1 MKTSF
6 KSFIAEKAMNPS
18 VYKDVMKRLEDD
30 ARIGFEFEFLVPE
43 DAVGETQSE
52 YLDSFGIDDL
62 GEMQNYFNI
71 TRNDF
76 RQIENAYD
84 SWFEDNKKDWIDR
97 NYSDYEDDSIED
109 KEDREQNARYV
120 AERKFDSDNSRS
132 TGNYSIDNWL
142 EDVHNGKLQLLFSEF
157 GIDPKFGWVDESRSE
172 FRTKEGSGDALQYV
186 ADLLHKENSNTQK
199 GDPIYNSYKS
209 WGVVDDGSVKQDGM
223 EGVEVVSPPMKPSLA
238 IIQMKNMFRF
248 MKNND
253 FETNDTCG
261 LHINV
266 SVPNMAQKLDP
277 LKLMLFMGE
286 KYILDVFERNG
297 NEFAVPLY
305 LKLLREVR
313 DTGFMHKYPKKF
325 IEAAHELLLK
335 SGKYRTA
342 NLGKLIRNGYVE
354 FRVAG
359 GTDYHLKEKEITDAI
374 GRFLTSIDLAMD
386 PELERVEYIKK
397 VSKLIDL
404 LQKKAGRTDFEISQ
418 YSDESVRSVM
428 AEFKRVLTSIDVRH
442 LMYDQVRSLVDSL
455 QGNSYRNKPDLIA
468 SMIKLAYRG
477 AFRVGLKPNEK
488 EIVAIKKYAKKLGVT
503 TAEIKKSLAE
513 MDKILSVTQDDWGE
527 QYSQIKKD
535 FKL

>member
-1 MKTSF
+1 
-6 KSFIAEKAMNPS
+6 
-18 VYKDVMKRLEDD
+18 
-30 ARIGFEFEFLVPE
+30 
-43 DAVGETQSE
+43 
-52 YLDSFGIDDL
+52 
-62 GEMQNYFNI
+62 
-71 TRNDF
+71 
-76 RQIENAYD
+76 
-84 SWFEDNKKDWIDR
+84 
-97 NYSDYEDDSIED
+97 
-109 KEDREQNARYV
+109 
-120 AERKFDSDNSRS
+120 
-132 TGNYSIDNWL
+132 
-142 EDVHNGKLQLLFSEF
+142 
-157 GIDPKFGWVDESRSE
+157 
-172 FRTKEGSGDALQYV
+172 
-186 ADLLHKENSNTQK
+186 
-199 GDPIYNSYKS
+199 
-209 WGVVDDGSVKQDGM
+209 
-223 EGVEVVSPPMKPSLA
+223 
-238 IIQMKNMFRF
+238 
-248 MKNND
+248 
-253 FETNDTCG
+253 
-261 LHINV
+261 
-266 SVPNMAQKLDP
+266 
-277 LKLMLFMGE
+277 
-286 KYILDVFERNG
+286 
-297 NEFAVPLY
+297 
-305 LKLLREVR
+305 
-313 DTGFMHKYPKKF
+313 MHKYPKKF

-404 LQKKAGRTDFEISQ
+404 LQKKAGRTDLEISD
-418 YSDESVRSVM
+418 YSDQSVREIM
-428 AEFKRVLTSIDVRH
+428 ANFKRILTSLDIRH

-513 MDKILSVTQDDWGE
+513 MDKILSVTQDDWDE